1 MNIINDTLFL
11 EDISVEILMQEYG
24 SPLYVYEESVLRSQ
38 FRQLSSGFPEGLLE
52 IHYSMKANS
61 NPSLLKILRE
71 EGSSIDAVSE
81 FEVRLALESGFEPQQ
96 IIFTGNNNSLA
107 EIEYCVEQEVSVNLG
122 SLVLLEKFGQRFP
135 HTSLSVRINPGI
147 GAGHHAH
154 CITGGP
160 DSKFG
165 IYHDQID
172 AALALA
178 TKYKLTLNGVHSHI
192 GTGIYSAEPM
202 LEAMEMIL
210 AVAEKFPDLEFIDFG
225 GGFGIPYRP
234 EQQALDMKDL
244 SQKMT
249 RRFTEFRQCYG
260 REISMKIEPGKLL
273 VGPAGI
279 LLTTVTN
286 ITDTPKHR
294 FVGVDSGFNHLLRP
308 TLYGSYHKIL
318 NASRY
323 SDDEEDVVVVGY
335 ICESGDIFSR
345 SGDEIERKLPS
356 PVIGERLAF
365 LDAGAYGFSMSS
377 QYNSRPRPA
386 EVLVNQGQSRLIR
399 RAETFEDLAQFFVDF
414 N

>member
-1 MNIINDTLFL
+1 MNITNDTLFL
-11 EDISVEILMQEYG
+11 EDISVETLMQEYG

-81 FEVRLALESGFEPQQ
+81 FEVRFALESGFEPQQ

-107 EIEYCVEQEVSVNLG
+107 EIKYCVEQEVSVNLG
-122 SLVLLEKFGQRFP
+122 SLVLLEKFGQLFP
-135 HTSLSVRINPGI
+135 QTSVSVRINPGI
-147 GAGHHAH
+147 GAGHHVH

-345 SGDEIERKLPS
+345 SGDEIKRKLPS

-386 EVLVNQGQSRLIR
+386 EVLVHQGQSRLIR

-414 N
+414 K

>member
-11 EDISVEILMQEYG
+11 EDISVETLMQEYG

-135 HTSLSVRINPGI
+135 QTSVSVRINPGI

-318 NASRY
+318 NASKY

-386 EVLVNQGQSRLIR
+386 EVLVHQGQSRLIR

>member
-1 MNIINDTLFL
+1 MNIINNTLFL
-11 EDISVEILMQEYG
+11 EDISVETLMQEYG

-96 IIFTGNNNSLA
+96 IIFTGNNNTLA
-107 EIEYCVEQEVSVNLG
+107 EIEYCVEQKVSVNLG

-135 HTSLSVRINPGI
+135 HTSVSVRINPGI

-165 IYHDQID
+165 IYHNQID
-172 AALALA
+172 AVLALA

-244 SQKMT
+244 SKKMT
-249 RRFTEFRQCYG
+249 SRFTEFRQCYG

-286 ITDTPKHR
+286 ITDTPKHH

-308 TLYGSYHKIL
+308 ILYGSYHKIL
-318 NASRY
+318 NDSRY
-323 SDDEEDVVVVGY
+323 SGDEEDVVVVGY

-345 SGDEIERKLPS
+345 SGDKIERKLPS

-386 EVLVNQGQSRLIR
+386 EVLVHQGQSRLIR
-399 RAETFEDLAQFFVDF
+399 RAETFEDLTQFFVDF

>member
-1 MNIINDTLFL
+1 MNIINDTLYL
-11 EDISVEILMQEYG
+11 EDISVETLIQEYG

-107 EIEYCVEQEVSVNLG
+107 EIEYCVEQEGSVNLG

-135 HTSLSVRINPGI
+135 QTSVSVRINPGI
-147 GAGHHAH
+147 GAGHHIH

-210 AVAEKFPDLEFIDFG
+210 AVAKKFPELEFIDFG

-249 RRFTEFRQCYG
+249 RRFTEFMQCYG

-286 ITDTPKHR
+286 ITDC
-294 FVGVDSGFNHLLRP
+294 LLY
-308 TLYGSYHKIL
+308 TS
-318 NASRY
+318 
-323 SDDEEDVVVVGY
+323 
-335 ICESGDIFSR
+335 
-345 SGDEIERKLPS
+345 PS
-356 PVIGERLAF
+356 PR
-365 LDAGAYGFSMSS
+365 D
-377 QYNSRPRPA
+377 
-386 EVLVNQGQSRLIR
+386 
-399 RAETFEDLAQFFVDF
+399 
-414 N
+414 

>member
-1 MNIINDTLFL
+1 
-11 EDISVEILMQEYG
+11 
-24 SPLYVYEESVLRSQ
+24 
-38 FRQLSSGFPEGLLE
+38 
-52 IHYSMKANS
+52 MKANS

-81 FEVRLALESGFEPQQ
+81 FEVRFALESGFEPQQ

-107 EIEYCVEQEVSVNLG
+107 EIEYCMEQEVSVNLG

-135 HTSLSVRINPGI
+135 QTSVSVRINPGI
-147 GAGHHAH
+147 GAGHHAN

-178 TKYKLTLNGVHSHI
+178 TKYKLILNGVHSHI
-192 GTGIYSAEPM
+192 GTGIFSAEPM

-234 EQQALDMKDL
+234 EQKALDMKDL

-294 FVGVDSGFNHLLRP
+294 FVGVDSGFN
-308 TLYGSYHKIL
+308 
-318 NASRY
+318 
-323 SDDEEDVVVVGY
+323 VVGY

>member
-11 EDISVEILMQEYG
+11 EDISVETLMQEYG

-135 HTSLSVRINPGI
+135 QTSVSVRINPGI

-249 RRFTEFRQCYG
+249 RRFTEFKQCYG

-318 NASRY
+318 NASR
-323 SDDEEDVVVVGY
+323 SSGDEEDVVVVGY

-345 SGDEIERKLPS
+345 SGDKIERKLPS

-386 EVLVNQGQSRLIR
+386 EVLVHQGQSRLIR

>member
-11 EDISVEILMQEYG
+11 EDISVETLMQEYG

-135 HTSLSVRINPGI
+135 QTSVSVRINPGI

-249 RRFTEFRQCYG
+249 RRFTEFKQCYG

-386 EVLVNQGQSRLIR
+386 EVLVHQGQSRLIR